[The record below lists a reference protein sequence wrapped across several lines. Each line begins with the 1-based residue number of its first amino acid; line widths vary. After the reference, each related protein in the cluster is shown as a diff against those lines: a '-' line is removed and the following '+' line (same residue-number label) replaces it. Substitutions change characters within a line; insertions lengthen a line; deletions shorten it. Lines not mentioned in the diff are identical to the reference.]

1 MTVTE
6 FNGKLKSGDI
16 GGFYIFSGEE
26 DYLKEYYLN
35 LLKNAAISSDGF
47 MMFNYTAFDGM
58 DVDFGAMRE
67 ALYAPP
73 MMSEYRF
80 VEWKYC
86 NIDKLKESQREL
98 IETFAK
104 NRDDYPTTVFAIFTV
119 ADGFDIGTP
128 KRPSKNF
135 KRFSKDFNIL
145 TFDTSTDS
153 QLLVWLKKHF
163 QSEGIDADAAALN
176 MLLFRVGHSMRILSS
191 EVKKLCFYAKA
202 NNLGAVSAKDVLE
215 VSSSTDEGGDFD
227 LSNAVLDGNIRS
239 VYAALASLKA
249 DGTDAGAVLGML
261 ERIYTELA
269 QVAMLLDEGRE
280 KGDIDTLLKF
290 HPYKTQRIIKCVNRV
305 GSKRIYRCID
315 LLRQMDAASKSGGV
329 SGYTPV
335 EIFLS
340 QNI

>member
-1 MTVTE
+1 M
-6 FNGKLKSGDI
+6 
-16 GGFYIFSGEE
+16 
-26 DYLKEYYLN
+26 
-35 LLKNAAISSDGF
+35 
-47 MMFNYTAFDGM
+47 
-58 DVDFGAMRE
+58 
-67 ALYAPP
+67 
-73 MMSEYRF
+73 
-80 VEWKYC
+80 
-86 NIDKLKESQREL
+86 
-98 IETFAK
+98 
-104 NRDDYPTTVFAIFTV
+104 
-119 ADGFDIGTP
+119 
-128 KRPSKNF
+128 
-135 KRFSKDFNIL
+135 
-145 TFDTSTDS
+145 TSTAMPIYQIEFYDVLPDMIAQCLFS
-153 QLLVWLKKHF
+153 QDISAPQNCTRPIIFGKSFRVNFTPSPCKI
-163 QSEGIDADAAALN
+163 SINVPLN